1 MHSSCLGGRR
11 HCQPHLLNCP
21 ITVAEGLSLE
31 SGRTKWRPATTL
43 NGVNDDSQST
53 ESVDEANELEML
65 RDTPVELILGNYI
78 FHLIQLAAV
87 HLASTPA
94 NLSQA
99 QLTIDIVAAILK
111 AGDERLG
118 ENVALYR
125 SALAEVQQVYVRAA
139 ASAGT

>member
-21 ITVAEGLSLE
+21 TTVAEGDSLAFWC
-31 SGRTKWRPATTL
+31 TKWRPATTL
-43 NGVNDDSQST
+43 SCVNDESESTDSV
-53 ESVDEANELEML
+53 EDADELEML
-65 RDTPVELILGNYI
+65 RATPVELILGNYI

-111 AGDERLG
+111 AGGERLG

-139 ASAGT
+139 ASASE